1 MKSLKRGWRS
11 VNLFF
16 CNSDLWSENPQ
27 IMPTFGTMI
36 MKTISILGCG
46 WLGLPLG
53 KHLANKGHLVKGT
66 TTSEAKI
73 PLLQKAGIE
82 PHLLRFTPRPD
93 GQLAPLLATDVL
105 IICIPP
111 RAGQFGDDFH
121 PLQIQAIAESLSSS
135 AVSIIYV
142 SSTSVYPETNKEI
155 TENDEVIHNSPLIT
169 AENILKSVDMPLT
182 ILRCGGLMGYD
193 RIPGKYFIDKTVTT
207 GEIPVNFVHR
217 DDVVGI
223 IEQVINQNCWG
234 ETFNVVAPQ
243 HPVRRDIY
251 LKNAEQFGWQAPTFV
266 ESTEQ
271 IPFKIIKADKLTKKL
286 GYRFQYPNPLSFLY
300 STI

>member
-1 MKSLKRGWRS
+1 
-11 VNLFF
+11 
-16 CNSDLWSENPQ
+16 
-27 IMPTFGTMI
+27 

-53 KHLANKGHLVKGT
+53 KHLANIGYLVKGT
-66 TTSEAKI
+66 TTSAAKI
-73 PLLQKAGIE
+73 PLLQEAGIE
-82 PHLLRFTPRPD
+82 PHLLRFIPQPD
-93 GQLAPLLATDVL
+93 GELAPLLATDVL

-111 RAGQFGDDFH
+111 RAGQFGDAFH
-121 PLQIQAIAESLSSS
+121 PQQIQAIAKSLPSSV
-135 AVSIIYV
+135 VSIIYV
-142 SSTSVYPETNKEI
+142 SSTSVYPENNQEI
-155 TENDEVIHNSPLIT
+155 TENEGVIHNAPLIT

-193 RIPGKYFIDKTVTT
+193 RIPGKYFIGKTVTT
-207 GEIPVNFVHR
+207 GNIPVNFVHQ
-217 DDVVGI
+217 DDVIGI
-223 IEQVINQNCWG
+223 IEQVIKQNCWG

-271 IPFKIIKADKLTKKL
+271 IPFKIINADKLIKKL

>member
-1 MKSLKRGWRS
+1 
-11 VNLFF
+11 
-16 CNSDLWSENPQ
+16 
-27 IMPTFGTMI
+27 MPTFGTMV

-53 KHLANKGHLVKGT
+53 KHLANNGYLVKGT
-66 TTSEAKI
+66 TTSAAKM
-73 PLLQKAGIE
+73 PLLQEAGIE
-82 PHLLRFTPRPD
+82 PHLLRFIPQPD
-93 GQLAPLLATDVL
+93 GELAPLLATDVL

-111 RAGQFGDDFH
+111 RAGQFGDAFH
-121 PLQIQAIAESLSSS
+121 PQQIQAIAKSLPSS

-142 SSTSVYPETNKEI
+142 SSTSVYPENNQEI
-155 TENDEVIHNSPLIT
+155 TENEGVIHNAPLIT
-169 AENILKSVDMPLT
+169 AESILKSVDIPLT

-193 RIPGKYFIDKTVTT
+193 RIPGKYFIGKPVTT
-207 GEIPVNFVHR
+207 GNIPVNFVHR
-217 DDVVGI
+217 DDVIGI
-223 IEQVINQNCWG
+223 IEQVIKQNCWG
-234 ETFNVVAPQ
+234 ETFNVVTPQ

-271 IPFKIIKADKLTKKL
+271 IPFKIINADKLIKKL